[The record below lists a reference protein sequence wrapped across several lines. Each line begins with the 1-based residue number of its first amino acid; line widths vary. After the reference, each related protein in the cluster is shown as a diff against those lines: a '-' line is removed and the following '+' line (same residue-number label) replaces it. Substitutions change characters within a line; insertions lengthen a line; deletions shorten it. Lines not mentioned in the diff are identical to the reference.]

1 MVRLQKYLSICG
13 VASRRKSE
21 ELIKSGLVKVN
32 GETVV
37 KMGFCVNKD
46 DKVEYAGKILT
57 PNDFVYIVLDKPEKV
72 ICSRADYSNRKTV
85 YDIVKDS
92 RKIFSIGRLDYDSC
106 GLLILTNDGDFA
118 NGIMH
123 PSKGIVKTYRV
134 TSFDSVGEDFIRSF
148 KNGVKIEGISYK
160 ALDIVRISENEL
172 KIFLNEGKKREI
184 REVYKKFGIKITEL
198 KRVAVGK
205 LRLEN
210 LGLAPGKYKY
220 FTKEELERFLYG

>member
-1 MVRLQKYLSICG
+1 MIRLQKYLSICG

-32 GETVV
+32 GEIVV
-37 KMGFCVNKD
+37 KMGFCVNEN

-57 PNDFVYIVLDKPEKV
+57 QSDFVYIVLNKPEKI
-72 ICSRADYSNRKTV
+72 ICSRKDYLNRKTV
-85 YDIVKDS
+85 YDIVKES

-118 NGIMH
+118 NEIMH

-134 TSFDSVGEDFIRSF
+134 ASFDSVSENFIRSF
-148 KNGVKIEGISYK
+148 KNGVKIGGINYK
-160 ALDIVRISENEL
+160 ALDIERISEKEL

-184 REVYKKFGIKITEL
+184 REVYKGFGIKISEL
-198 KRVAVGK
+198 KRIAVGK
-205 LRLEN
+205 LGLEN
-210 LGLAPGKYKY
+210 LGLASGKYKY
-220 FTKEELERFLYG
+220 FNKEELERFLYG